1 MIYNK
6 LNKSLITS
14 YPNDTDIQALLFEQG
29 EQYIWG
35 NTIWGPRDLTYSFTD
50 YNSFSLDQ
58 AYNDSIRSYTYL
70 FENGLTESVFK
81 DPNNGLQTFTEAEK
95 EIVRESLSLVR
106 CIRYKFY

>member
-35 NTIWGPRDLTYSFTD
+35 DTIWGPPR
-50 YNSFSLDQ
+50 N
-58 AYNDSIRSYTYL
+58 
-70 FENGLTESVFK
+70 
-81 DPNNGLQTFTEAEK
+81 EA
-95 EIVRESLSLVR
+95 RH
-106 CIRYKFY
+106 FD